1 MKNGIKTTE
10 SQKFYSDIAGLINN
24 CKHVV
29 QYSVNSAMV
38 MLYWNIGKYLVCKVL
53 EGNKAEYGQKVVE
66 ELSEELSLNYG
77 KNFGRASLFRMI
89 QFYREFSEEQ
99 IVVTLSRQLTWSH
112 FVALLPI
119 EDATK
124 REFYAVMCS
133 NENWSV
139 RTLRERRKSMLFE
152 RTAISKKPEETIK
165 NDLDALQSE
174 SKMSPDLFYRDPYV
188 LDFLGLKDAYSEKEP
203 KNTLIQTIWQSNIL
217 FKDLRLK
224 GSNSRGLK

>member
-1 MKNGIKTTE
+1 MEKGLKITE
-10 SQKFYSDIAGLINN
+10 SQKFYSDIAGLIDN

-29 QYSVNSAMV
+29 QYSVNNAMV

-66 ELSEELSLNYG
+66 ELSGELSLNYG
-77 KNFGRASLFRMI
+77 KNFDRAALFRMI

-133 NENWSV
+133 NENWIYKIV
-139 RTLRERRKSMLFE
+139 
-152 RTAISKKPEETIK
+152 AG
-165 NDLDALQSE
+165 
-174 SKMSPDLFYRDPYV
+174 Y
-188 LDFLGLKDAYSEKEP
+188 
-203 KNTLIQTIWQSNIL
+203 
-217 FKDLRLK
+217 
-224 GSNSRGLK
+224 